1 MLWVNICSAVGE
13 LSFFFATVLFQTH
26 YISLSHD
33 HWSIESIWCYHYPC
47 SACPAQTVLCSA
59 ASCLGIIGSP
69 VAPKSPSLRRRPAL
83 ASPRNGRARLLL
95 RQVKICSSEIR
106 DLQSAAGLTTV
117 PQTQILPFRSRFS
130 QSWHHIISFFFI
142 DVDPPM
148 HFLFLSFQHKHLTIV
163 PSILQNFLCQHG
175 LEVRSFLCEINAMWL
190 SGFP

>member
-1 MLWVNICSAVGE
+1 MVIQSAISFHRVPHLASSLPAWTHEAMLWVNICSAVGE

-59 ASCLGIIGSP
+59 ASCLGITGSP

-130 QSWHHIISFFFI
+130 QSWHHLISFFLYRCRSSNALS
-142 DVDPPM
+142 
-148 HFLFLSFQHKHLTIV
+148 LFVLSAQTFNNCT
-163 PSILQNFLCQHG
+163 
-175 LEVRSFLCEINAMWL
+175 
-190 SGFP
+190 